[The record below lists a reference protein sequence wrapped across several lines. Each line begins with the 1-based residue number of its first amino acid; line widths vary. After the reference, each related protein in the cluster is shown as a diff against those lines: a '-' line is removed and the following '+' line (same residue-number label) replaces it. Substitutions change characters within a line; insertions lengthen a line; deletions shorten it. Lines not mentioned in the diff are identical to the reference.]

1 MGIVRVSDNVYSV
14 GVIDPSLRVFDVVME
29 AKFGTTYNA
38 YLVSDGG
45 TTVLIDS
52 VHEDFFDEYFFNVS
66 CLTDISEIKYIIM
79 NHTELDHS
87 GGLKK
92 LLELNP
98 NIIVVCSGA
107 AQKYLKQMLNHEFNC
122 KVVKNNDVLEVGNF
136 TFKFLSAPLLH
147 WPDSMMTYF
156 EVDNVLFTCDFL
168 GCHFCEPT
176 MLEENIR
183 YKNQYLSEFRNYYNG
198 IFGPFKKHVL
208 MGIDKIK
215 NLNLDY
221 VCPSHG
227 PVLSENIEERISDY
241 VNFSQVRNF
250 DKKKIVIVYASA
262 YGCTKEI
269 AYTIFEELNLN
280 ESCSVEIFDVVKED
294 LIVVKQCIDE
304 SDILIMGSCTINKN
318 LPKAMWDVISSIDAI
333 NSRGK
338 VCGVFGSYGWSG
350 EAIEIIVSMLTNLG
364 YKLNNDPI
372 KFNFRMTDEDR
383 GVVREYIKNFVS

>member
-1 MGIVRVSDNVYSV
+1 MGIARVSDNVYSV

-29 AKFGTTYNA
+29 TKFGTSYNA
-38 YLVSDGG
+38 YLASNGG

-66 CLTDISEIKYIIM
+66 CLTDISEIKYVIM

-87 GGLKK
+87 GSLKR

-98 NIIVVCSGA
+98 KITVVCSAA
-107 AQKYLKQMLNHEFNC
+107 AQKYLKQMLNREFDC
-122 KVVKNNDVLEVGNF
+122 KVVKHNDVLEVGSF
-136 TFKFLSAPLLH
+136 TFRFLSTPLLH

-156 EVDNVLFTCDFL
+156 EADNVLFTCDFL

-176 MLEENIR
+176 MLEENVH
-183 YKNQYLSEFRNYYNG
+183 YKEQYLIEFQNYYNG

-208 MGIDKIK
+208 TAIDKIK
-215 NLNLDY
+215 DLNLEY
-221 VCPSHG
+221 ICPSHG
-227 PVLSENIEERISDY
+227 PILSESIKERISDY
-241 VNFSQVRNF
+241 FNFSQVKNF

-269 AYTIFEELNLN
+269 AYTIFEELKLN
-280 ESCSVEIFDVVKED
+280 GSCSVEIYDVVKDD
-294 LIVVKQCIDE
+294 LNLIKQCMDE
-304 SDILIMGSCTINKN
+304 SDVLILGSCTINKSI
-318 LPKAMWDVISSIDAI
+318 PKAMWDVISSIDAI

-350 EAIEIIVSMLTNLG
+350 EAIGIIASILKNLG
-364 YKLNNDPI
+364 LKLNDDPI
-372 KFNFRMTDEDR
+372 KFNFRMSNEDR
-383 GVVREYIKNFVS
+383 DVAREYARTFVL